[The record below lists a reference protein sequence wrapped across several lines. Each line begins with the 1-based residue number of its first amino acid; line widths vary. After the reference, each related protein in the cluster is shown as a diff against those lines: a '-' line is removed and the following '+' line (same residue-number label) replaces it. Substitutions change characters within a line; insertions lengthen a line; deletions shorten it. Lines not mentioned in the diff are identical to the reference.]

1 MSPELELQGLI
12 VTTLK
17 ADTAVA
23 ALVADRVY
31 DTVPKNTAFP
41 YISMGPVDST
51 ENDAEC
57 ITGLDVYVQIDV
69 WSQAV
74 GMPECKAIIDA
85 VRRALHDADLS
96 LSQNALV
103 MIEHAQS
110 RAMRDPDG
118 ITNHGVCEFTAVV
131 EQS

>member
-17 ADTAVA
+17 ADPAV
-23 ALVADRVY
+23 VAFVDDRVF
-31 DTVPKNTAFP
+31 DTVPKDTEFP
-41 YISMGPVDST
+41 YISMGPVDTT
-51 ENDAEC
+51 ESDADC
-57 ITGLDVYVQIDV
+57 ITGLDVYIQIDV

-74 GMPECKAIIDA
+74 GMPECKRIMDV
-85 VRRALHDADLS
+85 VRRALHDTDLS
-96 LSQNALV
+96 LTENALV
-103 MIEHAQS
+103 MIEHQQS

-118 ITNHGVCEFTAVV
+118 ITNHGVCEFVAVV

>member
-1 MSPELELQGLI
+1 MSPELEVQGLI

-17 ADTAVA
+17 ADPAVA
-23 ALVADRVY
+23 SAVIDRVF
-31 DTVPKNTAFP
+31 DTVPKDADFP
-41 YISMGPVDST
+41 YISLGPVDST
-51 ENDAEC
+51 TVDAEC
-57 ITGLDVYVQIDV
+57 ITGFEIYIQIDI

-74 GMPECKAIIDA
+74 GMPECKRIMDL

-96 LSQNALV
+96 LTDNALV
-103 MIEHAQS
+103 SIEHSQS

-118 ITNHGVCEFTAVV
+118 ITNHGVCEFVAVV